1 MTVGNAVS
9 QIIVFALG
17 AIIVE
22 ALIEY
27 IKTLM
32 KAVEEKQYKTLGTQI
47 ASILLGIGL
56 ACLLGLD
63 FFGMLG
69 IVVPYPVIGMILSGL
84 IMSRGSNYFS
94 DFLKRIQPLF
104 PAIELS
110 VPGVN
115 ESTNTENKE

>member
-9 QIIVFALG
+9 QIVVFALG

-32 KAVEEKQYKTLGTQI
+32 KALEEKQYKTLGTQI
-47 ASILLGIGL
+47 ASIILGIGL

-69 IVVPYPVIGMILSGL
+69 IVVPYPIVGMILSGL

-94 DFLKRIQPLF
+94 DFLKKVQPLF
-104 PAIELS
+104 PSVELS

-115 ESTNTENKE
+115 ESTGTENKE